1 MSTNKLFS
9 SRTKRTIINT
19 LLLLFIFYILLCV
32 VIFLFQERLI
42 FFPEK
47 LSKDHKFDFPG
58 TFEEINVQTGDNK
71 LLNGILFKSD
81 SSQGLIFY
89 LHGNA
94 GSINSWG
101 EVATTYTDLNHDVF
115 ILDYRGYGKSE
126 GSIKS
131 QQQFYQ
137 DLQTA
142 YNELKNRYDEDKI
155 IVLGFSIGTGA
166 AAKLASIN
174 NPKLLILEA
183 PYYNLADM
191 MRRTYRILPSFLL
204 KYKFR
209 TDEFI
214 KACKTPIVIFHG
226 DRDEVIYYGSSLK
239 LKTLLKG
246 SDTLITLKGQ
256 GHNGITDNLDYKSE
270 LQKILLHDNGK
281 NNPEDQNQD

>member
-1 MSTNKLFS
+1 MRTSKSFFST
-9 SRTKRTIINT
+9 RTKRTIIT
-19 LLLLFIFYILLCV
+19 TFLLLLLFYVALCV
-32 VIFLFQERLI
+32 VLFLFQERLI

-47 LSKDHKFDFPG
+47 LKKNHKFDFPG
-58 TFEEINVQTGDNK
+58 TFEEIQIQTGDSK
-71 LLNGILFKSD
+71 LLSGVLFKSD
-81 SSQGLIFY
+81 SSKGLIFY

-115 ILDYRGYGKSE
+115 IVDYRGYGKSE
-126 GSIKS
+126 GSISS
-131 QQQFYQ
+131 QEQFYQ

-142 YNELKNRYDEDKI
+142 YNEIKNRYDESRI
-155 IVLGFSIGTGA
+155 VVLGFSVGTGG
-166 AAKLASIN
+166 AAKLASAN

-183 PYYNLADM
+183 PYYSLTDM
-191 MRRTYRILPSFLL
+191 MRHTYRIFPTFLL

-214 KACKTPIVIFHG
+214 RTCKTPIVIFHG

-239 LKTLLKG
+239 LKALLKK

-256 GHNGITDNLDYKSE
+256 GHNGIAENLDYKSE
-270 LQKILLHDNGK
+270 LQKILSLHNGK
-281 NNPEDQNQD
+281 SNP